1 MTFSSIKIIFIIFN
15 FNIRYAITVLLI
27 KFYKSIIPTII
38 IFIII
43 FMTIILIKTDYII
56 SFSIISKIIIKNTF
70 IIIIK
75 SFIIISIIRIII
87 IIMFIYITFNSKTKK
102 TPASSRPALQFQNLK
117 LIFLPLNLGN
127 SLLSVSLAS

>member
-1 MTFSSIKIIFIIFN
+1 MTGGVKTSSSTGGICYN
-15 FNIRYAITVLLI
+15 RYAITVLLI
-27 KFYKSIIPTII
+27 RFYKSIIPTII

-102 TPASSRPALQFQNLK
+102 NASLIKTSVAISKLK
-117 LIFLPLNLGN
+117 TYFLTIKFR
-127 SLLSVSLAS
+127 

>member
-1 MTFSSIKIIFIIFN
+1 MTFSSIKIIFIIFS
-15 FNIRYAITVLLI
+15 FSISYTITVLLI
-27 KFYKSIIPTII
+27 RFYKSITPTII

-75 SFIIISIIRIII
+75 SFIIISIIYIII
-87 IIMFIYITFNSKTKK
+87 IIMFIYITFNSKTKNASLIK
-102 TPASSRPALQFQNLK
+102 TSIAILK
-117 LIFLPLNLGN
+117 LKTYFLTIKFR
-127 SLLSVSLAS
+127 

>member
-1 MTFSSIKIIFIIFN
+1 MTFSSIKIIFIIFS
-15 FNIRYAITVLLI
+15 FSISYAITVLLI
-27 KFYKSIIPTII
+27 RFYKSIIPTII

-102 TPASSRPALQFQNLK
+102 ASLIKTSVTILK
-117 LIFLPLNLGN
+117 LKTYFLTIKFR
-127 SLLSVSLAS
+127 

>member
-1 MTFSSIKIIFIIFN
+1 MTGGVKTSSSTGGICYN
-15 FNIRYAITVLLI
+15 RYAITVLLI
-27 KFYKSIIPTII
+27 RFYKSITPTII

-43 FMTIILIKTDYII
+43 FITIILIKTDYII

-75 SFIIISIIRIII
+75 SFIIISIIYIII
-87 IIMFIYITFNSKTKK
+87 IIMFIYIMFNSKTK

-127 SLLSVSLAS
+127 SLLSVS

>member
-1 MTFSSIKIIFIIFN
+1 MGGVKTSSSTGGICYN
-15 FNIRYAITVLLI
+15 RYTITVLLI
-27 KFYKSIIPTII
+27 RFYKSITPTII

-75 SFIIISIIRIII
+75 SFIIISIIYIII

-102 TPASSRPALQFQNLK
+102 NASLIKTSIAILK
-117 LIFLPLNLGN
+117 LKTYFLTIKFR
-127 SLLSVSLAS
+127 

>member
-1 MTFSSIKIIFIIFN
+1 MTGGVKTSSSTGGICYN
-15 FNIRYAITVLLI
+15 RYAITVLLI
-27 KFYKSIIPTII
+27 RFYKSIIPTII

-87 IIMFIYITFNSKTKK
+87 IIMFIYITFNSKTKQNASLIK
-102 TPASSRPALQFQNLK
+102 TSVAILK
-117 LIFLPLNLGN
+117 LKTYFLTIKFR
-127 SLLSVSLAS
+127 